1 MEAWHDT
8 EVGLSPEAIVLFGA
22 VAVLAVTTV
31 SGRLDRVWL
40 TEPLVVTAIGVCAG
54 IWVIGPVD
62 MGSPLILMLFELT
75 LALVLFSDASRIDMS
90 RLGDGYSWPLRMLA
104 IGLPVGILVG
114 TVLFGW
120 ILGVPVGVA
129 LLLGAILAP
138 TDPALAE
145 PVLVS
150 DVVPARVRQAINV
163 ESGLNDGL
171 VVPVLL
177 IAIGVIDASEGSGV
191 AAGSRLVLSQIGI
204 GILGGVGVG
213 WMGAKL
219 IARGTEAGWMNPLH
233 QRIAA
238 VVLALGC
245 FAGVQLIGGSGF
257 VATFMAGGLV
267 SHLIRHRREYLYEFV
282 EEEGHTLVLVALLIF
297 GVGPAA
303 DLLQRGVPVEAMAV
317 AAASLMV
324 VRPLAIWISLVG
336 QGLNRRTVACL
347 GWFGPRGLATI
358 VFLLVAARQLD
369 AIDQIVI
376 DTVTSTVLASI
387 FVHGVSAYPLS
398 RWLAEM
404 PLTED
409 MPEMGE
415 AYDHPMRR

>member
-1 MEAWHDT
+1 M
-8 EVGLSPEAIVLFGA
+8 SPEAIVLFGA
-22 VAVLAVTTV
+22 VAVLAVTAV
-31 SGRLDRVWL
+31 SGRLDRAWL
-40 TEPLVVTAIGVCAG
+40 TEPLLITAIGVGAG

-62 MGSPLILMLFELT
+62 MESPLILMLFELT

-90 RLGDGYSWPLRMLA
+90 RLREGYSWPVRMLA

-120 ILGVPVGVA
+120 ILGVSLGVA
-129 LLLGAILAP
+129 LLVGVILAP
-138 TDPALAE
+138 TDAALAE
-145 PVLVS
+145 PVLVA
-150 DVVPARVRQAINV
+150 DVVPARIRQTLNV

-177 IAIGVIDASEGSGV
+177 IAIGVIDAGEGSGV
-191 AAGSRLVLSQIGI
+191 AGAARLVVSQIGL
-204 GILGGVGVG
+204 GILGGVVVG
-213 WMGAKL
+213 WLGARL
-219 IARGTEAGWMNPLH
+219 IARGTASGWMNPLH

-257 VATFMAGGLV
+257 VATFIAGGLV
-267 SHLIRHRREYLYEFV
+267 SHLIRTQCEYLYEFV
-282 EEEGHTLVLVALLIF
+282 EEEGHTLVLVTLLIF

-317 AAASLMV
+317 AFVSLLV
-324 VRPLAIWISLVG
+324 VRPLAVGVSLTG
-336 QGLNRRTVACL
+336 QGLNTRTAAFL

-358 VFLLVAARQLD
+358 VFLLVAAQQLNS
-369 AIDQIVI
+369 IDQIII
-376 DTVTSTVLASI
+376 DTVTLTVLASI
-387 FVHGVSAYPLS
+387 VAHGVSAYPLS
-398 RWLAEM
+398 RWLAGM

-409 MPEMGE
+409 MPESGE
-415 AYDHPMRR
+415 AFAHPMRR

>member
-1 MEAWHDT
+1 MSA
-8 EVGLSPEAIVLFGA
+8 EAIVLFGA
-22 VAVLAVTTV
+22 VAVLVVTAV
-31 SGRLDRVWL
+31 SGRLDRAWL
-40 TEPLVVTAIGVCAG
+40 TEPLVITAIGVGAG
-54 IWVIGPVD
+54 VWVIGPVD
-62 MGSPLILMLFELT
+62 MDSPLILMLLELT
-75 LALVLFSDASRIDMS
+75 LALVLFSDASRIDLS
-90 RLGDGYSWPLRMLA
+90 RLRDGYSWPLRMLA
-104 IGLPVGILVG
+104 IGLPVGIFVG

-120 ILGVPVGVA
+120 ILGVSLGVA
-129 LLLGAILAP
+129 LLVGVILAP
-138 TDPALAE
+138 TDAALAE
-145 PVLVS
+145 PVLAS
-150 DVVPARVRQAINV
+150 DVVPTRVRQALNV

-177 IAIGVIDASEGSGV
+177 IAIGIIDAGEGSGV
-191 AAGSRLVLSQIGI
+191 AGGARLVLSQIVL
-204 GILGGVGVG
+204 GILGGVVVG
-213 WMGAKL
+213 WLGARL

-303 DLLQRGVPVEAMAV
+303 ALFQRGVPVEAMAV
-317 AAASLMV
+317 AFVSLVV
-324 VRPLAIWISLVG
+324 VRPLATGISLIG
-336 QGLNRRTVACL
+336 QGLNKRTVAFL

-358 VFLLVAARQLD
+358 VFLLVAAQQLD
-369 AIDQIVI
+369 SIDQIVI
-376 DTVTSTVLASI
+376 DTVTLTVLASI
-387 FVHGVSAYPLS
+387 VVHGVSAYPLS
-398 RWLAEM
+398 RWLAGM

-415 AYDHPMRR
+415 AFAHPMRR

>member
-1 MEAWHDT
+1 MSA
-8 EVGLSPEAIVLFGA
+8 EAIVLLGA
-22 VAVLAVTTV
+22 VAVLAVTAV

-40 TEPLVVTAIGVCAG
+40 TEPVVVTAIGIAAG
-54 IWVIGPVD
+54 IWLIGPVD

-90 RLGDGYSWPLRMLA
+90 RLRDGYSWPLRMLA

-120 ILGVPVGVA
+120 ILGVSLGVA
-129 LLLGAILAP
+129 LLVGAILAP
-138 TDPALAE
+138 TDAALAE

-150 DVVPARVRQAINV
+150 DVVPARVRQTLNV

-177 IAIGVIDASEGSGV
+177 IAIGIIDAGEGSGV
-191 AAGSRLVLSQIGI
+191 AGGARLVLSQIGI
-204 GILGGVGVG
+204 GILGGVLVG
-213 WMGAKL
+213 WLGAKL

-233 QRIAA
+233 RRIAA

-245 FAGVQLIGGSGF
+245 FAGVQLVGGSGF
-257 VATFMAGGLV
+257 VATFIAGGLV
-267 SHLIRHRREYLYEFV
+267 SHLIQTRREHLYEFV

-303 DLLQRGVPVEAMAV
+303 DLLQRGVPVEATAV
-317 AAASLMV
+317 AFVSLVV
-324 VRPLAIWISLVG
+324 VRPLAIGISLIG
-336 QGLNRRTVACL
+336 QGLNTRTVAFL

-358 VFLLVAARQLD
+358 VFLLVAAQQLNS
-369 AIDQIVI
+369 IDQIVI
-376 DTVTSTVLASI
+376 DTVTLTVLAS
-387 FVHGVSAYPLS
+387 VVAHGVSAYPLS
-398 RWLAEM
+398 RWLAGM

-415 AYDHPMRR
+415 AFAHPMRR

>member
-1 MEAWHDT
+1 MSA
-8 EVGLSPEAIVLFGA
+8 EAIVLFGA

-40 TEPLVVTAIGVCAG
+40 TEPLVVTAIGVGAG
-54 IWVIGPVD
+54 IWVVGPVD
-62 MGSPLILMLFELT
+62 MDSPLILMLFELT

-90 RLGDGYSWPLRMLA
+90 RLRDGYSWPLRMLV

-120 ILGVPVGVA
+120 ILGVSLGVA

-138 TDPALAE
+138 TDAALAE

-150 DVVPARVRQAINV
+150 DVVPARVRQTLNV

-191 AAGSRLVLSQIGI
+191 AGGATLVLSQIGL
-204 GILGGVGVG
+204 GILGGVVVG
-213 WMGAKL
+213 WLGAKL

-238 VVLALGC
+238 VVLALAC

-257 VATFMAGGLV
+257 VA
-267 SHLIRHRREYLYEFV
+267 HRRWSGES
-282 EEEGHTLVLVALLIF
+282 
-297 GVGPAA
+297 P
-303 DLLQRGVPVEAMAV
+303 
-317 AAASLMV
+317 
-324 VRPLAIWISLVG
+324 
-336 QGLNRRTVACL
+336 
-347 GWFGPRGLATI
+347 
-358 VFLLVAARQLD
+358 
-369 AIDQIVI
+369 
-376 DTVTSTVLASI
+376 DTGASI
-387 FVHGVSAYPLS
+387 STSSWKKRATPS
-398 RWLAEM
+398 C
-404 PLTED
+404 
-409 MPEMGE
+409 
-415 AYDHPMRR
+415 